1 MRWWQIRK
9 RNADLEREL
18 RSDIELEEEEQ
29 RENGVPADEA
39 GYAALRAFGNPTLI
53 REQTRGTWSWNWLES
68 LGRDLRYGVRSLRR
82 TPGFTLIAV
91 VVMALGI
98 GANLAFFTV
107 VRSVL
112 LKPPPYRDPDRLA
125 TLYETETNR
134 SGPNAFMPAAA
145 GNFGEWQQAARGKAD
160 LALVAPF
167 HDYSVSAEGGELPE
181 KIEAAWCSGNLFSVL
196 GISPA
201 LGRDIEPGD
210 DRPGAP
216 AVALLSYPLWK
227 RRYGGDPAIV
237 GKTLWLDAKPYT
249 AIGVL
254 PESFLFSSSLGGDK
268 VQLWTP
274 VAHEAPPSLMESHN
288 DHEFLVA
295 ARLLPGTTLPS
306 LVTQLKSVQKR
317 IKATRAEPAIHDSAV
332 GRSMLDDSV
341 GSYKT
346 SLYAMFAA
354 TGCVLLIAC
363 MNVASLL
370 VARAAARR
378 RELAIRSALGGG
390 RMRLLGERIIESLL
404 QSATGG
410 ALGFLFPYAA
420 VHWLVR
426 MRTDMNRI
434 GTVHID
440 GLVVGYALGA
450 IAACSLFS
458 GLISAFGW
466 GHSRI
471 LSALQESSRT
481 QSGGRVRT
489 TLRRTLLVL
498 QVGLT
503 VVLLV
508 GAGLLLKSY
517 QHLRSN
523 DIGVPV
529 NNVLTMRLSLPEARY
544 REAAQRAGFFE
555 TLIERVRALPDVE
568 AAGLVSKAPAEGYGS
583 SRLVHVV
590 EHPSVPPNQV
600 PDLMIRGAD
609 PGYFAAIRVPLLRGR
624 TFAPDERLERAH
636 VVVIS
641 QSAGRL
647 LFPNEDPIGK
657 HLRPGGP
664 ANPEYEIVGV
674 AGDTR
679 WRINEPTMPS
689 LYWPIYGNDY
699 TEATIVV
706 RAPRNVTEL
715 AMPVQKIVAQL
726 DPDLPVS
733 GVMTLREAIGNS
745 IVDSQFDSILVL
757 GFAVI
762 ALVLAAAGLFGVLSY
777 MVAQQTG
784 EIGIRIALGARRE
797 HVLRRVLLDGIRP
810 ALVGLLGGLAAS
822 AALGSLIHSILYE
835 TKPLDPS
842 VYAGVAGLL
851 LIVAVAASI
860 APAWRAAQLDPMQ
873 ALRTD

>member
-18 RSDIELEEEEQ
+18 RSDLELEEEEQ
-29 RENGVPADEA
+29 RENGVAADEA

-53 REQTRGTWSWNWLES
+53 REQTRATWSWNRLES

-82 TPGFTLIAV
+82 SPGFTVIAV

-98 GANLAFFTV
+98 GANLALFTV

-112 LKPPPYRDPDRLA
+112 LKPLPYRDPDRLVA
-125 TLYETETNR
+125 LYETETN
-134 SGPNAFMPAAA
+134 SAPNAIMPVAA

-167 HDYSVSAEGGELPE
+167 HNYSVSAEGGKLAE
-181 KIEAAWCSGNLFSVL
+181 KIDAAWCSGNLFSVL
-196 GISPA
+196 GVSPA
-201 LGRDIEPGD
+201 LGRAIEPAD

-216 AVALLSYPLWK
+216 AVALLSYSFWK

-249 AIGVL
+249 AIGAL
-254 PESFLFSSSLGGDK
+254 PESFLFSSSVGGDK

-274 VAHEAPPSLMESHN
+274 VAHEASPALMESNN
-288 DHEFLVA
+288 DHEFVVA
-295 ARLLPGTTLPS
+295 ARLQPGTTLTS
-306 LVTQLKSVQKR
+306 LVTQLKSVQNR
-317 IKATRAEPAIHDSAV
+317 IKATRAEPAIHDSV
-332 GRSMLDDSV
+332 LGRSMLDDSV

-346 SLYAMFAA
+346 SLYVMFAA

-370 VARAAARR
+370 VARTVARR
-378 RELAIRSALGGG
+378 KELAIRSALGGG
-390 RMRLLGERIIESLL
+390 TIRLLGERIIESLL
-404 QSATGG
+404 LSATGG
-410 ALGFLFPYAA
+410 GLGLLFAYAA
-420 VHWLVR
+420 VQWLVR
-426 MRTDMNRI
+426 MRTDVNRI

-440 GLVVGYALGA
+440 GLVVAYALGA
-450 IAACSLFS
+450 IVACSLFS

-481 QSGGRVRT
+481 QSGGRMKT

-508 GAGLLLKSY
+508 GAGVLLKSY
-517 QHLRSN
+517 QRLRSN

-529 NNVLTMRLSLPEARY
+529 NNVLTMRVSLPEARY
-544 REAAQRAGFFE
+544 REAVQQVGFFE
-555 TLIERVRALPDVE
+555 ALIEQVRALPGAE
-568 AAGLVSKAPAEGYGS
+568 AAGLVSTAPGEGYGS
-583 SRLVHVV
+583 SRLVRVV
-590 EHPSVPPNQV
+590 EHPPLPRNQV

-609 PGYFAAIRVPLLRGR
+609 PGYFAAIRVKLIRGR
-624 TFAPDERLERAH
+624 IFTPDERLERAH

-641 QSAGRL
+641 QSAARL

-664 ANPEYEIVGV
+664 SNPAFEIVGV
-674 AGDTR
+674 VGDTR
-679 WRINEPTMPS
+679 WSITKPTMPT
-689 LYWPIYGNDY
+689 LYWPIYGNHY
-699 TEATIVV
+699 TVATIVV
-706 RAPRNVTEL
+706 RAPHNVTEL
-715 AMPVQKIVAQL
+715 ATPVQKIVAQL

-733 GVMTLREAIGNS
+733 DVMTLREAIGNS
-745 IVDSQFDSILVL
+745 IVDSRFDSILVL

-762 ALVLAAAGLFGVLSY
+762 ALVLAAVGLFGVLSY
-777 MVAQQTG
+777 MVAQQTS
-784 EIGIRIALGARRE
+784 EIGIRIALGAQRD
-797 HVLRRVLLDGIRP
+797 HVLRRVLLDGVRP
-810 ALVGLLGGLAAS
+810 AVVGLIGGLAAS
-822 AALGSLIHSILYE
+822 AALGGLIRSILYE
-835 TKPLDPS
+835 TKPLDPG

-851 LIVAVAASI
+851 LIVAVAASV

-873 ALRTD
+873 ALRTE

>member
-1 MRWWQIRK
+1 MHWWQIGK

-18 RSDIELEEEEQ
+18 RSDLELEEEEQ
-29 RENGVPADEA
+29 REKGVPANEA

-53 REQTRGTWSWNWLES
+53 REQTRAIWSWNWLES
-68 LGRDLRYGVRSLRR
+68 LWRDLRYGARSLLR

-98 GANLAFFTV
+98 GANLALFTV

-112 LKPPPYRDPDRLA
+112 LKPLPYRDPDRLV
-125 TLYETETNR
+125 TFYETETNL
-134 SGPNAFMPAAA
+134 SGPNAFMPSAA

-167 HDYSVSAEGGELPE
+167 HVYSVSAEGGKLPE
-181 KIEAAWCSGNLFSVL
+181 KIESAWCSGNFFSML
-196 GISPA
+196 GVNPA
-201 LGRDIEPGD
+201 LGRNIEPVD

-216 AVALLSYPLWK
+216 AVAMLSYSFWK

-274 VAHEAPPSLMESHN
+274 VVHEASSALMESHN
-288 DHEFLVA
+288 DHEFVVA

-306 LVTQLKSVQKR
+306 LERQLRAVQKR
-317 IKATRAEPAIHDSAV
+317 IKATRAESAIHDSVIA
-332 GRSMLDDSV
+332 RSMLDDSV

-346 SLYAMFAA
+346 SLYVMFAA

-363 MNVASLL
+363 MNVAGLL
-370 VARAAARR
+370 VARTAARR
-378 RELAIRSALGGG
+378 KELAIRSALGGG

-404 QSATGG
+404 LSATGG
-410 ALGFLFPYAA
+410 ALGLLFAYAA
-420 VHWLVR
+420 VQWLVH
-426 MRTDMNRI
+426 MRTDVNRI

-440 GLVVGYALGA
+440 SMVVGYALGA
-450 IAACSLFS
+450 IAACSLFA
-458 GLISAFGW
+458 GLISRFGG

-481 QSGGRVRT
+481 QSGGRITT
-489 TLRRTLLVL
+489 TLRRTLLVF

-503 VVLLV
+503 VMLLV
-508 GAGLLLKSY
+508 GAGVLLKSY
-517 QHLRSN
+517 QRLRSN

-529 NNVLTMRLSLPEARY
+529 TNVLTMKLSLPEARY
-544 REAAQRAGFFE
+544 REEVQRADFFE
-555 TLIERVRALPDVE
+555 TLIERVRALPGVE
-568 AAGLVSKAPAEGYGS
+568 AAGLVSMAPGEGYGS
-583 SRLVHVV
+583 SRLVNVV
-590 EHPSVPPNQV
+590 EHPRVPPNQV

-609 PGYFAAIRVPLLRGR
+609 PRYFAAIQIPFIRGR

-641 QSAGRL
+641 QSAERL
-647 LFPNEDPIGK
+647 MFPNEDPIGK

-664 ANPEYEIVGV
+664 NNPAYEIVGV
-674 AGDTR
+674 VADTR
-679 WRINEPTMPS
+679 WRITKPTMPT

-699 TEATIVV
+699 STATIVV
-706 RAPRNVTEL
+706 RAPRNVAEL

-733 GVMTLREAIGNS
+733 DAMTLREAIGNA

-762 ALVLAAAGLFGVLSY
+762 ALVLAAVGLFGVLSY
-777 MVAQQTG
+777 MVAQQTS
-784 EIGIRIALGARRE
+784 EIGIRIALGAQRK
-797 HVLRRVLLDGIRP
+797 HVLHRVLLDGIRP

-822 AALGSLIHSILYE
+822 AATSNVIRSMLYE
-835 TKPLDPS
+835 TRPLDPG

-851 LIVAVAASI
+851 LFVAVAASV
-860 APAWRAAQLDPMQ
+860 APAWRASRLDPMQ
-873 ALRTD
+873 ALRTE

>member
-9 RNADLEREL
+9 RNEDLEREL
-18 RSDIELEEEEQ
+18 RSDLELEEEEQ
-29 RENGVPADEA
+29 RENGVSADEA
-39 GYAALRAFGNPTLI
+39 RYAALRAFGNPTLI
-53 REQTRGTWSWNWLES
+53 REQTRATWSWSWLEFV
-68 LGRDLRYGVRSLRR
+68 GHDLRCCMRSLRR
-82 TPGFTLIAV
+82 MPGFTLIAV

-107 VRSVL
+107 VRCVL
-112 LKPPPYRDPDRLA
+112 LKPLPYRDPDQLV

-134 SGPNAFMPAAA
+134 SGPNPFMPAAA
-145 GNFGEWQQAARGKAD
+145 GNFGEWQQAVRGKAD

-167 HDYSVSAEGGELPE
+167 HNYSVSAEGRLPE

-196 GISPA
+196 GISPS
-201 LGRDIEPGD
+201 LGRNIEPGD
-210 DRPGAP
+210 NRPGAP
-216 AVALLSYPLWK
+216 AVALLSYPFWK
-227 RRYGGDPAIV
+227 RRYGGDSAIV
-237 GKTLWLDAKPYT
+237 GKTLWLDVKPYT
-249 AIGVL
+249 VIGVL
-254 PESFLFSSSLGGDK
+254 PESFLFSSSVGGDK

-274 VAHEAPPSLMESHN
+274 VVHEASPALLESHN
-288 DHEFLVA
+288 DHEFVVE

-306 LVTQLKSVQKR
+306 LVTQLKSVQNR
-317 IKATRAEPAIHDSAV
+317 IKATRSEPAIHDSV
-332 GRSMLDDSV
+332 LGRSMLDDSV

-346 SLYAMFAA
+346 SLYAMFGA

-370 VARAAARR
+370 VARTAARR
-378 RELAIRSALGGG
+378 KELAIRSALGGG
-390 RMRLLGERIIESLL
+390 RMRLLGERILESLL
-404 QSATGG
+404 LSATGG
-410 ALGFLFPYAA
+410 ALGLVFAYAA
-420 VHWLVR
+420 VQWLVH

-440 GLVVGYALGA
+440 GLVVAYTLGA
-450 IAACSLFS
+450 IVACSLFS

-466 GHSRI
+466 GHSRT

-508 GAGLLLKSY
+508 GAGVLLKSY
-517 QHLRSN
+517 QRLRRN

-529 NNVLTMRLSLPEARY
+529 NNVLTMRVSLPRARY
-544 REAAQRAGFFE
+544 REAAQQAGFFE
-555 TLIERVRALPDVE
+555 ALIERVRALPGAE
-568 AAGLVSKAPAEGYGS
+568 GAGLVSTAPGEGYGS

-590 EHPSVPPNQV
+590 EHPPLPPNQV

-609 PGYFAAIRVPLLRGR
+609 PGYFAAIRIELLHGR
-624 TFAPDERLERAH
+624 TFSPDERLERAH

-641 QSAGRL
+641 QSAARL
-647 LFPNEDPIGK
+647 MFPNEDPIGK

-664 ANPEYEIVGV
+664 SNPAYEIVGV
-674 AGDTR
+674 VNDTR
-679 WRINEPTMPS
+679 WRITEPTMPT

-699 TEATIVV
+699 TAATIVV
-706 RAPRNVTEL
+706 RALRNVTEL

-733 GVMTLREAIGNS
+733 DVMTLREAVGNS
-745 IVDSQFDSILVL
+745 IVDAQFDSILVL

-762 ALVLAAAGLFGVLSY
+762 ALVLAAVGLFGVLSY
-777 MVAQQTG
+777 LVAQQTS
-784 EIGIRIALGARRE
+784 EIGIRIALGAQRG
-797 HVLRRVLLDGIRP
+797 HVLGRVLLDGIRP
-810 ALVGLLGGLAAS
+810 ALLGLLGGLAAS
-822 AALGSLIHSILYE
+822 AALGSLIRSILYE
-835 TKPLDPS
+835 TKPLDPG

-851 LIVAVAASI
+851 LIVAVAASV
-860 APAWRAAQLDPMQ
+860 APALRAAQLDPMQ
-873 ALRTD
+873 ALRTE